1 MKALVAVGLAAV
13 LAAPVPA
20 AAHTLLTTPTPRSDS
35 DGIKSGPCGVAR
47 TDSPMTV
54 AGGATL
60 DVQWLETIDHPGY
73 YRLALSTG
81 GDSGFD
87 DNVLADRIEDR
98 DCTDT
103 PCSYGTSITLPDID
117 CPDCTLQLIQ
127 FMGNNPDGPYSP
139 YFSCADLV
147 ITGDGSVG
155 DGGIGGG
162 DGDGDGAAGGGCH
175 IPGATGHS
183 GASIALLVLLALVSL
198 RRRR

>member
-1 MKALVAVGLAAV
+1 MKALVAVGLAAA
-13 LAAPVPA
+13 LAAPAPA

-47 TDSPMTV
+47 TDSPMVV

-60 DVQWLETIDHPGY
+60 DVQWLETIEHPGY
-73 YRLALSTG
+73 YRLALSRG
-81 GDSGFD
+81 GDEGFD
-87 DNVLADRIEDR
+87 DNVLADRIEDGV
-98 DCTDT
+98 CSDT
-103 PCSYGTSITLPDID
+103 PCSYGTSITLPDIN

-147 ITGDGSVG
+147 ITGDGSGGG
-155 DGGIGGG
+155 DGGIGGDD
-162 DGDGDGAAGGGCH
+162 DGSAGGGCH
-175 IPGATGHS
+175 IPGAGNHS
-183 GASIALLVLLALVSL
+183 GASIALLVLLALVSF